1 MSNKATSHSLLTILD
16 DVEVLSLGNVPS
28 LEVEHADLV
37 PELVIIVHKVDF
49 QHQALAQSAKKK
61 PFLCKFTKFRQQMLH
76 SMYTG
81 SDVTSAAGLRYG
93 IERRVSAAG
102 AHDQGPDAWRLH
114 LTLDKVH
121 RRLQSEIEW
130 RLSTIL

>member
-49 QHQALAQSAKKK
+49 QHQALAQSARKTV
-61 PFLCKFTKFRQQMLH
+61 FMQ
-76 SMYTG
+76 
-81 SDVTSAAGLRYG
+81 
-93 IERRVSAAG
+93 I
-102 AHDQGPDAWRLH
+102 HD
-114 LTLDKVH
+114 
-121 RRLQSEIEW
+121 I
-130 RLSTIL
+130 